1 MIATLEGVL
10 EHRDSDSVVLNVG
23 GIGFEVHVP
32 SSTLSAMAD
41 VGHKVALYTYLQ
53 AREDNISLFGFA
65 SREEL
70 TLFKMVLSVS
80 GIGPR
85 VALALVSALSPEH
98 VAVAISGGD
107 VETIS
112 RVPGIGRKMA
122 TRLVV
127 ELRDKLDKEWRSSGI
142 VPPSESSDLIGAL
155 MSLGYSAREANQ
167 AAARLPDSVGTSL
180 EARVK
185 AALQQLAGE

>member
-10 EHRDSDSVVLNVG
+10 EHRGSDSVVLNVG
-23 GIGFEVHVP
+23 GIGFEVQVP
-32 SSTLSAMAD
+32 SSTLAVVAD
-41 VGHKVALYTYLQ
+41 VGQKMALYTHMQ
-53 AREDNISLFGFA
+53 VREDNIALFGFA

-70 TLFKMVLSVS
+70 TLFKMILSVS

-85 VALALVSALSPEH
+85 VALALVSALSPEQ
-98 VAVAISGGD
+98 AAAAISGGD
-107 VETIS
+107 VEKIS

-142 VPPSESSDLIGAL
+142 VLPSESSDLVGAL
-155 MSLGYSAREANQ
+155 MSLGYSAREANR
-167 AAARLPDSVGTSL
+167 AAARLPDSAETSL

-185 AALQQLAGE
+185 AALQQLVSE

>member
-10 EHRDSDSVVLNVG
+10 EHRGSDSLVLNVG

-32 SSTLSAMAD
+32 SSTLSAVAD
-41 VGHKVALYTYLQ
+41 VGQKVALYTYLQ
-53 AREDNISLFGFA
+53 AREDNVALFGFA

-70 TLFKMVLSVS
+70 ALFKMVLSVS
-80 GIGPR
+80 GVGPR
-85 VALALVSALSPEH
+85 VALAVVSALNPEQ
-98 VAVAISGGD
+98 VAAAISGGD
-107 VETIS
+107 VDTIS
-112 RVPGIGRKMA
+112 QVPGIGRKMA

-127 ELRDKLDKEWRSSGI
+127 ELRDKLDKESRSSGI

-155 MSLGYSAREANQ
+155 MSLGYSAREASR
-167 AAARLPDSVGTSL
+167 AAARVPGSAGTSL

-185 AALQQLAGE
+185 AALQQLVAE